1 MKRQVTI
8 TLEGNDW
15 GQIMDGLS
23 CRAEQYEWTAQYH
36 ECGYVD
42 EGILEVRDAAEAQ
55 NLAGWYRRLVEQ
67 IRIQLRDG

>member
-8 TLEGNDW
+8 TLDENDW
-15 GQIMDGLS
+15 GQVMDGLS
-23 CRAEQYEWTAQYH
+23 CRAEQYELTARYH

-42 EGILEVRDAAEAQ
+42 KDILEIRDADEAQ

-67 IRIQLRDG
+67 IRSQLRDG